1 MGRQGCRPVNS
12 SSKPSVFCGNRFPL
26 GFESVRLN
34 LGPMV
39 KCGAACQVA
48 VIDGASEPMRPSATE
63 RKVKV
68 MSRTDLKTKAMIA
81 GTITASYALAAALAV
96 AVPSLAAAETASGTG
111 NATGSAASNGGSM
124 TASSTAGT
132 STAAQ
137 IQMVEVRGEA
147 AVLAELEARGYEIV
161 SRSRTLLG
169 RVRIRA
175 ATESHIREVVLH
187 QSTGE
192 ILRDAI
198 VAVLNVEGNLAT
210 GTQQSTTGAAGVTGT
225 LSLPEA
231 SVEAGAE
238 VEAGVEVETGGT
250 GSVEAGGTGGLGVE
264 LGN

>member
-1 MGRQGCRPVNS
+1 
-12 SSKPSVFCGNRFPL
+12 
-26 GFESVRLN
+26 
-34 LGPMV
+34 
-39 KCGAACQVA
+39 
-48 VIDGASEPMRPSATE
+48 
-63 RKVKV
+63 

-81 GTITASYALAAALAV
+81 GTIIASYTLAAALAV
-96 AVPSLAAAETASGTG
+96 AVPSFAAAETVTEAGGANGSG
-111 NATGSAASNGGSM
+111 AANGGTM
-124 TASSTAGT
+124 AATSTAGT

-175 ATESHIREVVLH
+175 STESHIREVVLH

-198 VAVLNVEGNLAT
+198 VAVLNAEGDVST
-210 GTQQSTTGAAGVTGT
+210 GTEQSTTDGAGVAGT
-225 LSLPEA
+225 LSLPEV
-231 SVEAGAE
+231 SVDAGAE
-238 VEAGVEVETGGT
+238 VEAGVEVETGET
-250 GSVEAGGTGGLGVE
+250 GSVEAGGTGGVGVE